1 MRLSKSLKTSAIF
14 TAAVLSFFLSSCSS
28 GGVTGPAGYTSKVES
43 MDRFLDSVIQATNI
57 PGLVLAYWDNSTG
70 FSYIRSRGYA
80 DLDRKTPMDAT
91 KLFRIGSLTKSFTT
105 TVLLQMIDE
114 GKIGLEDKLSRYFPE
129 LPNSGLVTIRQL
141 ADMSSGYTEYF
152 DEPAF
157 KQTVANDPGHVYTPL
172 ELFNLVSRH
181 PLKFTPGSQF
191 DYCNTNYILLGMVME
206 KVTGKKMEDEI
217 WERISVPLG
226 LYDTR
231 LLSGRSV
238 TGNFAR
244 GYGFEDSMHEKY
256 PPDYTERVDVS
267 SAWVAGS
274 MSSSINDLRK
284 FAESMAGVKLY
295 SKAMQQ
301 ERLKYRDFT
310 SPKYGYG
317 IGVLHI
323 NNYIGHQGTIYG
335 FNSIMLHDPAK
346 GRTIVAYVN
355 LYSDFLAQALAE
367 TLMDKFG
374 VRE

>member
-1 MRLSKSLKTSAIF
+1 MRPSNSIK
-14 TAAVLSFFLSSCSS
+14 AAGIVFAVSLSFFASSCSS
-28 GGVTGPAGYTSKVES
+28 SGVTGPQGYTSKVES
-43 MDRFLDSVIQATNI
+43 MDRFLDSIIQVTNI
-57 PGLVLAYWDNSTG
+57 PGLVISFRDNTTG
-70 FSYIRSRGYA
+70 FTYTRSRGFS

-114 GKIGLEDKLSRYFPE
+114 GKIGLDDKLSKYFPDI
-129 LPNSGLVTIRQL
+129 PHSNLVTIRQL

-157 KQTVANDPGHVYTPL
+157 KQAVTNDPGHAYAPL

-181 PLKFTPGSQF
+181 PMKFTPGSQF

-206 KVTGKKMEDEI
+206 KVSGRTMADEI
-217 WERISVPLG
+217 WERISLPLG
-226 LYDTR
+226 MNDTR
-231 LLSGRSV
+231 LLTGRSV
-238 TGNFAR
+238 PGNFSR
-244 GYGFEDSMHEKY
+244 GYGFEDSMNEKY

-274 MSSSINDLRK
+274 MMSSITDLQK
-284 FAESMAGVKLY
+284 FAEAMANTRLY
-295 SKAMQQ
+295 SKEMQQ
-301 ERLKYRDFT
+301 ERLKYRNFAN
-310 SPKYGYG
+310 PKYGYG

-323 NNYIGHQGTIYG
+323 NNYIGHQGTVYG
-335 FNSIMLHDPAK
+335 FNSIMLHDPVK

-355 LYSDFLAQALAE
+355 IYSDFMAQAIAE
-367 TLMDKFG
+367 TLMDKFE